1 MNNKQILFSYR
12 LSSKFWEV
20 FTTQEQYA
28 MYIYFSSVI
37 DITAINFQTA
47 QAQIYQQFSF
57 LLEEI

>member
-1 MNNKQILFSYR
+1 
-12 LSSKFWEV
+12 
-20 FTTQEQYA
+20 